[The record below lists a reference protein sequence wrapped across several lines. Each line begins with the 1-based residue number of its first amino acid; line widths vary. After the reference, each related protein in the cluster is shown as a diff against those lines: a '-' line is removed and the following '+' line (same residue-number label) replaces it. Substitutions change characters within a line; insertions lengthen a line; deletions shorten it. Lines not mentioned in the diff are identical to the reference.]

1 MTQTDNSTPYL
12 ARHVGHLSGLDS
24 TVPALTVNRW
34 DDLVRMSFPSTDINH
49 RLCGSGFQTAIIGAQ
64 HIALGEAEVCLTGG
78 VEAMSM
84 SPYTLSGLTR

>member
-1 MTQTDNSTPYL
+1 
-12 ARHVGHLSGLDS
+12 
-24 TVPALTVNRW
+24 
-34 DDLVRMSFPSTDINH
+34 MSFPSTDINH

-64 HIALGEAEVCLTGG
+64 HIALGEAEVCLTGS